1 MPQEFPKAPSTSPS
15 KKPKK
20 KSKKKSKG
28 IGDSIEKIAKVTGV
42 KAIVEAVAGDDCGCG
57 KRKEW
62 LNKRFPYAKPMTEAD
77 QKIFKDTLKPA
88 MTRNRLYDGEMQLV
102 VDVYE
107 RVFSQRKKKTR
118 CGSCML
124 EYMKQIEKAYE
135 ASCDE

>member
-1 MPQEFPKAPSTSPS
+1 MPQESQKVPSTSPL

-28 IGDSIEKIAKVTGV
+28 IGDSIEKITKATGV
-42 KAIVEAVAGDDCGCG
+42 KAIVEAVAGKDCGCN

-62 LNKRFPYAKPMTEAD
+62 LNKKFPYAKQMSESDKSIWTN
-77 QKIFKDTLKPA
+77 TLQPA
-88 MTRNRLYDGEMQLV
+88 LNRNRLLNGEMAHLIEMYQ
-102 VDVYE
+102 
-107 RVFSQRKKKTR
+107 RVFGIRKKKSR

-124 EYMKQIEKAYE
+124 TLMKELEKVYE

>member
-1 MPQEFPKAPSTSPS
+1 MPQESQKAPSTTPS

-28 IGDSIEKIAKVTGV
+28 IGDSIEKITEATGIKKV
-42 KAIVEAVAGDDCGCG
+42 VETVLGEDCGCS

-62 LNKRFPYAKPMTEAD
+62 LNKRFPYAKPMNEGD
-77 QKIFKDTLKPA
+77 KKIFEDTLKPA
-88 MTRNRLYDGEMQLV
+88 MSRNRLYDGEMQLV

-124 EYMKQIEKAYE
+124 GYMKQIEKAYE
-135 ASCDE
+135 ASCNE

>member
-1 MPQEFPKAPSTSPS
+1 MPQESQKAPSTSPS

-62 LNKRFPYAKPMTEAD
+62 LNQRFPYAKDMTD
-77 QKIFKDTLKPA
+77 SDKKSWVTTLAPA
-88 MTRNRLYDGEMQLV
+88 MTRNRLQDGELQLLI
-102 VDVYE
+102 DMYH
-107 RVFSQRKKKTR
+107 RVFGVRKKKSR

-124 EYMKQIEKAYE
+124 DLMGKLEKAYE